1 MNPRLPEIL
10 DRYFAAQNRHDIDEL
25 IACFAP
31 DGMVRD
37 EGEDIRGAA
46 AIRTWKEE
54 TSRKYR
60 VTVEPLDCRIEGD
73 RTVVAAKVTGTFKGS
88 PLVLTYRF
96 GLTEENDQRI
106 GRLEI
111 GG

>member
-25 IACFAP
+25 VACFAP
-31 DGMVRD
+31 DGTVRD
-37 EGEDIRGAA
+37 EGEDIRGAD
-46 AIRTWKEE
+46 AIRAWKEA
-54 TSRKYR
+54 TSRKYK
-60 VTVEPLDCRIEGD
+60 VTVEPLDCRIESD
-73 RTVVAAKVTGTFKGS
+73 RTVVAARVAGTFKGS

-96 GLTEENDQRI
+96 GLTADQRI

-111 GG
+111 G